1 MEPIVT
7 VLIQARMNSTRL
19 PGKAMMDL
27 AGKPLIQH
35 VFDRAKAIQGAHRV
49 VLATCD
55 GDENLEIIRIAEAGG
70 IEVFVGSEENVLE
83 RFYLASERF
92 GGDYLIRITADNPFT
107 DPVYAATAL
116 ETAIASRADVCY
128 LSNLP
133 LGTGVGIIKKSAL
146 DQAYRN
152 STQPH
157 HFEHVTPYLKE
168 HPDLFSI
175 VVRPSGLPDRYA
187 RLRLTVDTSEDYE
200 VAREIYRALYQGSI
214 MPLSE
219 VIAFLDRRPDVVEL
233 NSGIV
238 QRPMTHVGVVR

>member
-1 MEPIVT
+1 MKPIVT

-27 AGKPLIQH
+27 AGKPLIRH
-35 VFDRAKAIQGAHRV
+35 VFDRATAIRGTHRV

-55 GDENLEIIRIAEAGG
+55 GDENIEIIRIAEACG

-92 GGDYLIRITADNPFT
+92 GGDYIIRITADNPFT
-107 DPVYAATAL
+107 DPGYAAIAL
-116 ETAIASRADVCY
+116 ENALASRADVCY

-146 DQAYRN
+146 DEAYRK
-152 STQPH
+152 STEPH

-168 HPDLFSI
+168 HPERFNI

-187 RLRLTVDTSEDYE
+187 RLRLTVDTREDYE
-200 VAREIYRALYQGSI
+200 VAREIYRALYHGSI

-219 VIAFLDRRPDVVEL
+219 VLGFLDRHPDVAEL
-233 NSGIV
+233 NRGIT
-238 QRPMTHVGVVR
+238 QRPMTHVGIVR